1 MIWWNWKQKKDLMI
15 NSRTKGKVA
24 ELEVVNLFKNA
35 GYNDS
40 HRSQQ
45 FKGTKESA
53 DIIIP
58 RLDKIYQ
65 FEVKRREQ
73 IGKLD
78 EWLQKTDKEAG
89 EEKVPIVIHR
99 RNGEPWKV
107 TLLLTDWITGVKG
120 IYPPN
125 E

>member
-1 MIWWNWKQKKDLMI
+1 MI

-24 ELEVVNLFKNA
+24 EFDVVNLFKNA
-35 GYNDS
+35 GYKDS

-73 IGKLD
+73 VGKLD
-78 EWLQKTDKEAG
+78 EWLQKTDEEAG
-89 EEKVPIVIHR
+89 EEKIPVVIHR

-107 TLLLTDWITGVKG
+107 TLLLSDWITDTKG